1 VKLQSDPPASY
12 DRQYWCGG
20 VIALPTL
27 AADPGVAVKANA
39 ENATADAVAILP
51 IVFITFSNKVE
62 PPWAPAVIEF

>member
-1 VKLQSDPPASY
+1 M
-12 DRQYWCGG
+12 
-20 VIALPTL
+20 ALPTL

-39 ENATADAVAILP
+39 ENATADAVAIFP